1 MTNISICFIL
11 IALLFVQISVAYA
24 FAGPRL
30 SGLSRD
36 RHTLWMGALNEPPLE
51 LCEENA
57 EIVIEEVRQELG
69 TIFGYDQGSRDV
81 GITGEIFYVD
91 VEGPTVSVALKG
103 RFWHATDTV
112 MMRVENFVRTRIPE
126 VVEVT
131 LDREK
136 SDIKDDN
143 NLNTDGGKKLF

>member
-1 MTNISICFIL
+1 VPTYLHI
-11 IALLFVQISVAYA
+11 YA
-24 FAGPRL
+24 PTYL
-30 SGLSRD
+30 
-36 RHTLWMGALNEPPLE
+36 HT
-51 LCEENA
+51 
-57 EIVIEEVRQELG
+57 
-69 TIFGYDQGSRDV
+69 
-81 GITGEIFYVD
+81 TGEIFFVE

-143 NLNTDGGKKLF
+143 TLNTDGGKKLF

>member
-1 MTNISICFIL
+1 
-11 IALLFVQISVAYA
+11 
-24 FAGPRL
+24 
-30 SGLSRD
+30 
-36 RHTLWMGALNEPPLE
+36 LE

-81 GITGEIFYVD
+81 GITGEIFLVD
-91 VEGPTVSVALKG
+91 VEGPSISVALKG

-112 MMRVENFVRTRIPE
+112 MMRVENFVRNRIPE

-136 SDIKDDN
+136 SDIKD
-143 NLNTDGGKKLF
+143 

>member
-24 FAGPRL
+24 FAEPRL

-81 GITGEIFYVD
+81 GITGKWID
-91 VEGPTVSVALKG
+91 SSLGSQVSRHTCATNLRFLLGWSSMPEKVQILFLG
-103 RFWHATDTV
+103 RATA
-112 MMRVENFVRTRIPE
+112 
-126 VVEVT
+126 
-131 LDREK
+131 
-136 SDIKDDN
+136 S
-143 NLNTDGGKKLF
+143 

>member
-11 IALLFVQISVAYA
+11 VALLFVQISVVYA

-30 SGLSRD
+30 SGLSCD

-51 LCEENA
+51 LCEENL

-81 GITGEIFYVD
+81 GITGELIVPRVPRFRGTHAPQPPLRGWASMPEQVQI
-91 VEGPTVSVALKG
+91 PFLG
-103 RFWHATDTV
+103 RGTA
-112 MMRVENFVRTRIPE
+112 
-126 VVEVT
+126 
-131 LDREK
+131 
-136 SDIKDDN
+136 S
-143 NLNTDGGKKLF
+143 